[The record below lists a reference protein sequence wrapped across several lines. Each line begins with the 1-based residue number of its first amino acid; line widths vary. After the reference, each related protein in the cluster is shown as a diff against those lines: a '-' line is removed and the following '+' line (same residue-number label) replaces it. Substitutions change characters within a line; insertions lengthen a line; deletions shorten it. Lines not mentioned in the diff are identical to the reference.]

1 IQFASSATFDGTNYD
16 VVWANSNATVDVYGT
31 RVSTAGV
38 VLDTRTEG
46 VATVGGKA
54 ISTATSNQDVPV
66 IACEASGCVVIWQDR
81 RNINTTGFDVFGQRV
96 NLDFTLAGGEFA
108 VSTVNSSQFSP
119 ALGTTGTG
127 FLAAWQDFRDNN
139 AFNVFASTV

>member
-1 IQFASSATFDGTNYD
+1 NDLHGQLVTSGGALNGAAFNVSASNGIQFASSATFDGTNYD

-81 RNINTTGFDVFGQRV
+81 RNINTTGFDLFGQ
-96 NLDFTLAGGEFA
+96 
-108 VSTVNSSQFSP
+108 
-119 ALGTTGTG
+119 
-127 FLAAWQDFRDNN
+127 
-139 AFNVFASTV
+139 